1 MAGSD
6 QSARLQGMLSQLASD
21 VGEMGAGRNFGANA
35 IRQLARPD
43 NQARFRGQEFGLDNS
58 ANLMQMAQWAERN
71 DFDEK
76 SRQYMAMADRYQ
88 QREIEESK
96 RQRLAKAQLQ
106 TAQALSKMQAIA
118 RDTTL
123 PSKERIQA
131 INDLSLQ
138 AQQQLSAGGGNPITI
153 IEPANKL
160 ITYITD
166 RDIKNSA
173 STIQTEAQ
181 SLAGQISQAQA
192 DGDAVA
198 AERLISQFNG
208 VVARANAHGDPDL
221 VAEVGE
227 LYREAGKGQKDA
239 REIQQD
245 SRAARAFEL
254 WKQDPTN
261 RAIIQLTGDPVTK
274 EKFDKKV
281 ADFEATQTAAEKA
294 ELDIAKA
301 RRDAA
306 EAERKARELAE
317 EATILP
323 RDTALKYLTEEQ
335 WANYK
340 QQHANSA
347 ELPER
352 QKNLNK
358 MYTQMA
364 KDNEAEI
371 RSGAAAAAM
380 QYVMEVPNR
389 IAALDDDKGDWF
401 GNDLEDWAK
410 MLESNSSLMSNYKTH
425 AEIVAK
431 NLTNNLEFIDADPER
446 RREMAF
452 EKTLEHLMLVDSEFR
467 KTFEENTEEIEAA
480 QLRTSVRLQEEE
492 AGWKWTR
499 DPESGVVM
507 NTYPEH
513 PNGLFKKLFEL
524 SNKGRVARGEN
535 PRSER
540 EFRKEWAERYKRE
553 LVNEKDAVDANA
565 NSRTNPD
572 PDPSYARRTG
582 LIRPRQQGRK
592 ARTVPTSNQPSLL
605 QRQRDNLSPP
615 IGPMGDAE
623 SYQTKLKQAR
633 DAQPY
638 NPYAGSLLTDFPD
651 TAPPYIDPRYRNFG
665 G

>member
-6 QSARLQGMLSQLASD
+6 QSARLQGMLTQLASD

-71 DFDEK
+71 DFDDK

-96 RQRLAKAQLQ
+96 RQRLSAAQLQ
-106 TAQALSKMQAIA
+106 TAKALTEMQSIA
-118 RDTTL
+118 RDTSR

-131 INDLSLQ
+131 INNLSLQ
-138 AQQQLSAGGGNPITI
+138 AQQQLSAGGGNPITV
-153 IEPANKL
+153 IEPANRL

-166 RDIKNSA
+166 LDVKNSA

-181 SLAGQISQAQA
+181 SLSGQISQAQA

-198 AERLISQFNG
+198 SERLISQFSG

-261 RAIIQLTGDPVTK
+261 RGIIQLTGDPVTK

-281 ADFEATQTAAEKA
+281 ADFEATQTAAQKA

-301 RRDAA
+301 EREAA
-306 EAERKARELAE
+306 EADRRARELAE
-317 EATILP
+317 EAVILP
-323 RDTALKYLTEEQ
+323 REAVKYLTEEE

-358 MYTQMA
+358 TYRDMS
-364 KDNEAEI
+364 KSNEAEI
-371 RSGAAAAAM
+371 RSGAGAAAM

-389 IAALDDDKGDWF
+389 IAALDDDKGEVF
-401 GNDLEDWAK
+401 GNDLEDWAE
-410 MLESNSSLMSNYKTH
+410 MLETNPTLMSNYKTH

-446 RREMAF
+446 RRQMAF

-467 KTFEENTEEIEAA
+467 KNFEENAVEIEAA
-480 QLRTSVRLQEEE
+480 QRRTSVKLQEEE

-507 NTYPEH
+507 NADPEH

-535 PRSER
+535 PRSES
-540 EFRKEWAERYKRE
+540 EFRKEWTEKYKRP

-582 LIRPRQQGRK
+582 LVRPRQQGRK